1 MNHTPLSRQ
10 RGQASPWPAP
20 ERGKCRSALR
30 RWFPVMTI
38 VIAIA
43 ACASEPL
50 PEPKELVWPP
60 PPDQPRYHYEGM
72 IRSSADV
79 ADEGWVA
86 SFRRFATGE
95 GRSGKGLAKPFAVAA
110 DRGRVFVSD
119 TVGRKVAVFD
129 FADRRYYEIGAR
141 GVGEL
146 VKPLGVALDRT
157 NELVYVV
164 DSTAKRVVVFDY
176 EGTYRT
182 AMGGKDLLRRPSGIA
197 VSPDGKKIYVVDTGG
212 VDTNK
217 HQVVVFDSD
226 GHHMFDI
233 GDRGAAEGAF
243 NLPLSAATSAD
254 GTLHVVDGG
263 NFRVQSF
270 APTGEFIDSFGGV
283 GRRPGQ
289 FSRPKSIAVGPDGT
303 IVVSDAAFGNI
314 QLFDPEG
321 RLLMFIGQR
330 SEEGGAAEYMLT
342 SGVGV
347 DEDGRIYVVDQF
359 FGKVDVFRPADV
371 AANSLVGAG
380 VEP

>member
-1 MNHTPLSRQ
+1 MNKNAPSDGRRERRNLCPASSRGDGAHTL
-10 RGQASPWPAP
+10 
-20 ERGKCRSALR
+20 K
-30 RWFPVMTI
+30 RWFPVM
-38 VIAIA
+38 ALLLG
-43 ACASEPL
+43 ACAADPL
-50 PEPKELVWPP
+50 PTPKELVWPA
-60 PPDQPRYHYEGM
+60 PPDQPRYFYEGM

-79 ADEGWVA
+79 VEDSWVT

-95 GRSGKGLAKPFAVAA
+95 GKRGKGLAKPFGVAA

-129 FADRRYYEIGAR
+129 FTGKRYYEIGAR

-146 VKPLGVALDRT
+146 IKPLGVALDRT
-157 NELVYVV
+157 NQLVYVV

-176 EGTYRT
+176 EGDYRT
-182 AMGGKDLLRRPSGIA
+182 AMGGDDLLRRPSGVTI
-197 VSPDGKKIYVVDTGG
+197 SPDGQRVYVVDTGG
-212 VDTNK
+212 VDSRD
-217 HQVVVFDSD
+217 HQVVVFDAD
-226 GHHMFDI
+226 GRHLFDI
-233 GDRGAAEGAF
+233 GERGTAEGEF

-270 APTGEFIDSFGGV
+270 SPNGGFVGSFGGV

-289 FSRPKSIAVGPDGT
+289 FSRPKSIAIGPDGT

-314 QLFDPEG
+314 QLFDSEG
-321 RLLMFIGQR
+321 QLLMFIGQR
-330 SEEGGAAEYMLT
+330 SQEGGAAEYMLT
-342 SGVGV
+342 SGVSM

-371 AANSLVGAG
+371 APNTLAEVDAAN
-380 VEP
+380 